1 MSIYYVYRLVHKTS
15 GQEYFGSR
23 KTARVDPYDDLGVK
37 YFSSSKIV
45 KEIGFAEF
53 YYGVVAVYDSFT
65 ECYWEEQRL
74 IESIFNSGKCLNRSF
89 YRQTDNSRVFSMTDR
104 TQTREHVEKRSA
116 PLRGRVSPRKGLPET
131 REHMKRMSDACLAK
145 YPPGSPERKHS
156 DEAKEKNR
164 QWHLGR
170 QDSDET
176 RAKRSASALGKPKP
190 WLQGRTL
197 SPKLIQRQNESRAKK
212 RETWSQEKK
221 DDLAKQTSDRLK
233 GKPKTYQTN
242 CAKKFMCRISDK
254 KEMSKATAALCF
266 KELKHLFW

>member
-1 MSIYYVYRLVHKTS
+1 MFIYYVYRLVHKTS

-23 KTARVDPYDDLGVK
+23 KTAQVDPYDDLGVK

-53 YYGVVAVYDSFT
+53 YHEVVAVYDSFT

-89 YRQTDNSRVFSMTDR
+89 YRQTDNSRVFSMTGR
-104 TQTREHVEKRSA
+104 TQTREHIEKRA
-116 PLRGRVSPRKGLPET
+116 ARQRGKITKRKGLPET
-131 REHMKRMSDACLAK
+131 LKHMKRMTEARLKK
-145 YPPGSPERKHS
+145 YPAGVFKHS
-156 DEAKEKNR
+156 EESKEKNR
-164 QWHLGR
+164 QAHIGR
-170 QDSDET
+170 RDSDET
-176 RAKRSASALGKPKP
+176 KRKKSKSASGKPKF
-190 WLQGRTL
+190 WLKGRTL
-197 SPKLIQRQNESRAKK
+197 TPEHIQRGNESRAKN

-221 DDLAKQTSDRLK
+221 DKVAKQISDKLK

-242 CAKKFMCRISDK
+242 CAKKFMCRITDK

-266 KELKHLFW
+266 KDNKNDFW